1 VDELLGEKDELSE
14 RLEDLDVLSRR
25 AVIEF
30 AIECATRANDYVEDP
45 DDDEAIDALALARL
59 CLDEPAKGTQCALAA
74 AEARDIAETY
84 PRSDPHAGANWAAHY
99 AAKVAVDHLS
109 HTVEYVWGAA
119 DWACLA
125 SPDREGERIWQLQK
139 LSLEI
144 AVRRGTG
151 STRLGRPSGLAEK
164 N

>member
-14 RLEDLDVLSRR
+14 RLEDLDVLSWR

-45 DDDEAIDALALARL
+45 DDEAIDALALARL

-109 HTVEYVWGAA
+109 HTVEYVCDAA

-125 SPDREGERIWQLQK
+125 SGDREGERAWQLQR
-139 LSLEI
+139 LLDEI
-144 AVRRGTG
+144 VVRRGIG
-151 STRLGRPSGLAEK
+151 PTRRGRPSGLAAK
-164 N
+164 D